1 MCTLTRYL
9 IIPTVFDSDTASDG
23 LARFSCIGTD
33 CRVCLGSMRLC
44 VEVYQELLFSQ
55 QTVSF
60 GATSA
65 TQVIDTYGI

>member
-44 VEVYQELLFSQ
+44 VEVYQELLFRSKRFHLVQ
-55 QTVSF
+55 HQPHK
-60 GATSA
+60 
-65 TQVIDTYGI
+65 